1 MNTLLKDSQKL
12 AGDVDKQSKDKGM
25 KRLMTQKS
33 NDSKSASNIKK
44 SEVAAPKKENTT
56 TKGSKIANKPN
67 MIVLPKKS
75 SSQQSSIDKNGVL
88 EALGRMNSNLS
99 KALDKPKFKKGL
111 SINFNPIQNQIKK
124 LNKKADKGEAEIKG
138 DLDKTK
144 DGVGKLKSKARRN
157 LVQKFI
163 FGGGPM
169 GILFTVVGGL
179 LLIGMIRTMWKN
191 WKEQYM
197 PETDPTTYTF
207 FGIPIPG
214 FETIKAFGIGIY
226 NYVTVGLPM
235 HFRKLKTFLGNVYEE
250 FFGKKGCIRSIG
262 ML

>member
-33 NDSKSASNIKK
+33 NDSKLATTPKK
-44 SEVAAPKKENTT
+44 SDGAAPQKGNAA

-67 MIVLPKKS
+67 MNFLPKKS
-75 SSQQSSIDKNGVL
+75 PKQSSIDKNGVL

-99 KALDKPKFKKGL
+99 KALSKPKFKKGL

-144 DGVGKLKSKARRN
+144 DGIGKLKSKARRN

-179 LLIGMIRTMWKN
+179 LLIGMIRTMWKS

-197 PETDPTTYTF
+197 PETDPNTYTF

-214 FETIKAFGIGIY
+214 FGTMKAFGIGIY
-226 NYVTVGLPM
+226 NYVTVGLPS
-235 HFRKLKTFLGNVYEE
+235 HFRKLKSFLGNVY
-250 FFGKKGCIRSIG
+250 
-262 ML
+262 